1 MLYGFQLWFYNRTSL
16 LYLMK
21 IFRKMQRRAAIWIL
35 GAFRT
40 SPTDSLEAI
49 AGLISIKLHL
59 QKLANRSQL
68 QTATLLEK
76 YLIKTLMDNPHS
88 SQTKLSTHS
97 INMFTE
103 CQKSSIKGHLIDSN
117 NKLFGVFPSFSL
129 LSPEFIPESR
139 IVDVFS
145 DRFLFNLANKDKN
158 NKMCIQQLDNMTL
171 QSFSSPNT
179 AIIITD
185 VILLNS
191 GNTQVTSIGDSTS
204 QSTKSRSCS
213 ILNPYSLVNYLGIYK
228 NPIVTASSINRK

>member
-1 MLYGFQLWFYNRTSL
+1 
-16 LYLMK
+16 MK

-49 AGLISIKLHL
+49 ARLISIKLHL

-68 QTATLLEK
+68 QTATLPEK
-76 YLIKTLMDNPHS
+76 YLIRTLMDDPHS

-97 INMFTE
+97 INMNMFTE

-117 NKLFGVFPSFSL
+117 NKLFGVFPFFSL
-129 LSPEFIPESR
+129 LSPEFIPGSR

-179 AIIITD
+179 AIVITD
-185 VILLNS
+185 VSVKNDIA
-191 GNTQVTSIGDSTS
+191 TSISHIHAYNHPLIKTVHYTAFITSTEVKLF
-204 QSTKSRSCS
+204 TIRCS
-213 ILNPYSLVNYLGIYK
+213 IN
-228 NPIVTASSINRK
+228 